1 LENRQMERGR
11 SKQASVLI
19 WALAATL
26 LSQNLVVSVMS
37 AATVGDQKTYYPSP
51 DPHAGSPPT
60 VASFSCT
67 VNNLAGLRFG
77 IPIAGHGSPPSYGG
91 TPPSHHGT
99 PSHGGGSSHGTP
111 PANCGNPPSGHHHDP
126 SPSTPTGG
134 PPTGGSYSPP
144 TYTPTPSIP
153 TPSTPYTPTPSIPT
167 PSTPYTPT
175 PSIPTP
181 STPTIISPPTTPIDP
196 GTPTIPGISIPS
208 PPLLPSYPP
217 IGGTTPIDPGTPTI
231 PGISIPSPPLL
242 PSYPP
247 IGGTCDYWRTH
258 PGYIWGL
265 FGWWGTTVGGAL
277 GVSSIPGFGS
287 HLSLQQA
294 LSNTRSDGFGA
305 LYREGTASLLNSMV
319 NNRFPFTTNQ
329 VRDNFV
335 SALGSNKAAAAQ
347 ARVFKK
353 ANEGRLKPR
362 A

>member
-1 LENRQMERGR
+1 MERGRGR

-26 LSQNLVVSVMS
+26 LSQNLV
-37 AATVGDQKTYYPSP
+37 
-51 DPHAGSPPT
+51 
-60 VASFSCT
+60 
-67 VNNLAGLRFG
+67 NNIAGLRFG
-77 IPIAGHGSPPSYGG
+77 IPIAGHGSPPYGSGGSYGG

-99 PSHGGGSSHGTP
+99 PSHGGGTSHGTP
-111 PANCGNPPSGHHHDP
+111 PANCGNPPSGHHNP

-134 PPTGGSYSPP
+134 SPPTGGSYSPP
-144 TYTPTPSIP
+144 TYTPTPSVP
-153 TPSTPYTPTPSIPT
+153 TPSTPYTP
-167 PSTPYTPT
+167 TPT

-208 PPLLPSYPP
+208 PPLLPGYPP
-217 IGGTTPIDPGTPTI
+217 IGGT
-231 PGISIPSPPLL
+231 
-242 PSYPP
+242 
-247 IGGTCDYWRTH
+247 GGTCDFWRTH

-287 HLSLQQA
+287 NLSLQQA

-347 ARVFKK
+347 ARVFKQ